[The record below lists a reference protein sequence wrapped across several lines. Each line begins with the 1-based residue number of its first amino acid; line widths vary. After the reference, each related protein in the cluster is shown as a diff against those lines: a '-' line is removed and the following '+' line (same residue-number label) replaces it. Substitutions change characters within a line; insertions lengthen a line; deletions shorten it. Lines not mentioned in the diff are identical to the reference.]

1 MCDLQSA
8 PASWV
13 RVAGAAAVDPWK
25 SCKQLALLLLREE
38 EEEVGDVFGRQ
49 PESVIP
55 VAWWL

>member
-1 MCDLQSA
+1 M
-8 PASWV
+8 

-38 EEEVGDVFGRQ
+38 EEEVVDVFGRQ
-49 PESVIP
+49 PESAIP

>member
-1 MCDLQSA
+1 
-8 PASWV
+8 V

-25 SCKQLALLLLREE
+25 SCEQLALLLLRE